1 MQQLLMAT
9 RNHTKYL
16 IYEPIFRRYGFETIT
31 LKDIQTD
38 GPPDTETGKTPA
50 ENALAKARRYHSR
63 KYPWVF
69 GTDAGLEIDALNGE
83 PGLMARRWGGRF
95 PDDVDD
101 EMWLSYFLERMKG
114 VPLELRTGSHV
125 IARVLV
131 APDGSEHVQR
141 VRHSFR
147 IATEQIRPIPPGA
160 PLSAVKIGPENAIE
174 ARSEVIFQEIEQW
187 GVLAKLLQEFP
198 IERSPQ

>member
-16 IYEPIFRRYGFETIT
+16 ICEPIFRRYEFETIT

-38 GPPDTETGKTPA
+38 GPPDIETGETPT

-63 KYPWVF
+63 QYPWVF

-83 PGLMARRWGGRF
+83 PGVMARRWGGRF

-101 EMWLSYFLERMKG
+101 ETWLDYCLERMKK
-114 VPLELRTGSHV
+114 VPPELRTGSHV
-125 IARVLV
+125 IARVII
-131 APDGSEHVQR
+131 APDGSEHVQT
-141 VRHSFR
+141 VRHFFR

-160 PLSAVKIGPENAIE
+160 PLSAAKIGPENAIE
-174 ARSEVIFQEIEQW
+174 ARSEGIFQELIQW
-187 GVLAKLLQEFP
+187 GALAKLLQKFP
-198 IERSPQ
+198 IERNPQ

>member
-1 MQQLLMAT
+1 VKQLLMAT

-16 IYEPIFRRYGFETIT
+16 IYEPIFRRYGFKTIT
-31 LKDIQTD
+31 LKDVQTD
-38 GPPDTETGKTPA
+38 GAPGIEAGKTPA
-50 ENALAKARRYHSR
+50 ENALAKARRYHSP

-101 EMWLSYFLERMKG
+101 ETWLDYLLERMKG
-114 VPLELRTGSHV
+114 VPPELRTGSFAV
-125 IARVLV
+125 ARVLI
-131 APDGSEHVQR
+131 APDGSEHVQNIR
-141 VRHSFR
+141 YPFR
-147 IATEQIRPIPPGA
+147 IATEQIRPISPGA
-160 PLSAVKIGPENAIE
+160 PLSAVRIGPENNIE
-174 ARSEVIFQEIEQW
+174 ARSKVIFQELAQW
-187 GVLAKLLQEFP
+187 GVLAKLLQRFP

>member
-16 IYEPIFRRYGFETIT
+16 IYEPIFRRYGFETLT
-31 LKDIQTD
+31 LKDVQTD
-38 GPPDTETGKTPA
+38 GAPGIEARKTPA
-50 ENALAKARRYHSR
+50 ENALAKARRYHSL

-101 EMWLSYFLERMKG
+101 ETWLDYFLERMKG
-114 VPLELRTGSHV
+114 VPPELRTGNHV
-125 IARVLV
+125 IARVII
-131 APDGSEHVQR
+131 APDGSEHVQT
-141 VRHSFR
+141 VRHFFR
-147 IATEQIRPIPPGA
+147 IATEQIRPISPGA
-160 PLSAVKIGPENAIE
+160 PLSAAKIGPEHNIE
-174 ARSEVIFQEIEQW
+174 AQSEKVFQELEQW
-187 GVLAKLLQEFP
+187 GVLAKLLGKFP
-198 IERSPQ
+198 IERSPR